1 VLLLKELPGLL
12 EPFAWDKDVNLAREK
27 WQLKQS
33 ENDTLSIELQA
44 ATVQFG
50 QQLSALVE
58 AGKLAEAIDM
68 RKEKNKSD
76 KAVLDHK
83 KNEFKINTLMSLAQ
97 NPSTMLFA
105 QRNGILD
112 DLGVALGVDFS
123 SEQIPMPG
131 QMLAPNTIPTRGQL
145 ERASPTE
152 QQIMLAEVAAFDMM
166 GKGYMPEDAL
176 SRLTQWQPGSKP
188 LRRTALTGEAR

>member
-1 VLLLKELPGLL
+1 
-12 EPFAWDKDVNLAREK
+12 
-27 WQLKQS
+27 
-33 ENDTLSIELQA
+33 
-44 ATVQFG
+44 
-50 QQLSALVE
+50 
-58 AGKLAEAIDM
+58 M

-123 SEQIPMPG
+123 NEQIPMPG